1 MEKREAEKNWDS
13 FWASGRIDDY
23 LSYRN
28 SVRSCEEHKKEREE
42 DGRVSS
48 GNRDGANNHA
58 HIGI

>member
-28 SVRSCEEHKKEREE
+28 SV
-42 DGRVSS
+42 SS